1 MRYEGD
7 IFSPHITGEDYILQ
21 CTIGCSHNQC
31 TFCGMY
37 KAKRYRI
44 RNLQEILEDIDMARE
59 YYGDIDKVFLADGDA
74 LTMTKHDL
82 VIILDKLYKTF
93 PGLAY
98 VGTYA
103 SARSV
108 LNKSISELNELRDHG
123 LIEAH
128 LGIESGDEEILRQI
142 RKGVSYDEMVAAG
155 RKLKQAGIQ
164 LFATIIL
171 GLAGTTGKK
180 DDHIK
185 NTARICNDIQPDY
198 LGVLTVILEPNTEL
212 FDQHKNG
219 DFEVPADKEI
229 IREMYSILKELDL
242 KDCGFTTIHP
252 SNPVSIEGMLPQDKN
267 TLLHTLANIIENNDT
282 SLLRPRAVDRV

>member
-1 MRYEGD
+1 
-7 IFSPHITGEDYILQ
+7 
-21 CTIGCSHNQC
+21 
-31 TFCGMY
+31 MY
-37 KAKRYRI
+37 KAKQYRI

-59 YYGDIDKVFLADGDA
+59 YYGDIEKVFLADGDA
-74 LTMTKHDL
+74 LTMDKNDL
-82 VIILDKLYKTF
+82 ITILDKLYKTF

-103 SARSV
+103 SARSI
-108 LNKSISELNELRDHG
+108 LNKSVLDLNELREHG
-123 LIEAH
+123 LVEAH

-142 RKGVSYDEMVAAG
+142 RKGVSYNEMVAAG

-180 DDHIK
+180 DDHTK

-212 FDQHKNG
+212 YYQHANG
-219 DFEVPADKEI
+219 EFEVPADVEI
-229 IREMYSILKELDL
+229 VQEMYSILKELDL
-242 KDCGFTTIHP
+242 KDCGFTSIHP
-252 SNPVSIEGMLPQDKN
+252 SNPVSIEGMLPQDKSM
-267 TLLHTLANIIENNDT
+267 LLQMLAGILEKNDT
-282 SLLRPRAVDRV
+282 SLLHPRAVDRV